1 MGWVWVDVESKEL
14 EGCKYTFA
22 CPRRLVVMS
31 DLFPDGKEGD
41 KTRGTEPSEKETTE
55 MENTKHTG
63 RANSTMHSIN
73 RYVYRA
79 SKQHYAQYQPLR
91 IQGEQTALCTVSTVT
106 YTGRANSTMHSINRY
121 VSRASKQHYAQYH
134 PLRIQGEQTIFC
146 TYQRRWHTT
155 PCRYEVVFS
164 KVLLMY
170 AFRRLQTNNTP
181 KRIKIRENIRV
192 TARYHISLQ
201 TYL

>member
-1 MGWVWVDVESKEL
+1 
-14 EGCKYTFA
+14 
-22 CPRRLVVMS
+22 MS

-91 IQGEQTALCTVSTVT
+91 IQGEQTALCTVSPVT
-106 YTGRANSTMHSINRY
+106 YTGRANDILY
-121 VSRASKQHYAQYH
+121 VSTAV
-134 PLRIQGEQTIFC
+134 
-146 TYQRRWHTT
+146 TYNT
-155 PCRYEVVFS
+155 
-164 KVLLMY
+164 
-170 AFRRLQTNNTP
+170 LQ
-181 KRIKIRENIRV
+181 V
-192 TARYHISLQ
+192 
-201 TYL
+201 